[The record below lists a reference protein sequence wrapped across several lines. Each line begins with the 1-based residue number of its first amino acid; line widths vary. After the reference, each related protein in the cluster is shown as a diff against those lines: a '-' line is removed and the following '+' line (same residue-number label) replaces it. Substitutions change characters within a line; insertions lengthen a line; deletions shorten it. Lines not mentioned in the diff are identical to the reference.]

1 MEGQAGKG
9 FTGLP
14 YAIIALTMKEGVL
27 RDLLSGNLV
36 KLVAGGLQG
45 VYPEPFTGRT
55 LKTEDS
61 FAVQAPLV
69 LTQLTLSPG
78 AQILSFFI
86 MESDSMVRAGRA
98 LFPGTSREE
107 SLKLA
112 VSANAEV
119 LNFVS
124 SRMAWLLAKLEGIPG
139 AEITPPRVGHFTATQ
154 AYRIR
159 PDEGAFFE
167 FLCSSQNLAFRF
179 AAMVQCL

>member
-1 MEGQAGKG
+1 
-9 FTGLP
+9 
-14 YAIIALTMKEGVL
+14 MKESVR

-55 LKTEDS
+55 LKPEGGFS
-61 FAVQAPLV
+61 VQSPIV

-86 MESDSMVRAGRA
+86 LESDSMVRAGRA
-98 LFPGTSREE
+98 LFPGTAREE

-124 SRMAWLLAKLEGIPG
+124 SRIAWLLAKLEGIPG
-139 AEITPPRVGHFTATQ
+139 AEITPPKVSHFTAGQ

-167 FLCSSQNLAFRF
+167 FNCPSQNLAFRF
-179 AAMVQCL
+179 AAVVQCL

>member
-1 MEGQAGKG
+1 
-9 FTGLP
+9 
-14 YAIIALTMKEGVL
+14 MKEGVL
-27 RDLLSGNLV
+27 RDLLSGNLA

-45 VYPEPFTGRT
+45 VYPEPFTGRA
-55 LKTEDS
+55 LKPEGS
-61 FAVQAPLV
+61 FMVQAPIV
-69 LTQLTLSPG
+69 LTQLALSPG

-98 LFPGTSREE
+98 LFPGTPREE

-124 SRMAWLLAKLEGIPG
+124 SRIAWLLAKLEGIPG
-139 AEITPPRVGHFTATQ
+139 AEITPPKVGHFSAGQ

-159 PDEGAFFE
+159 PDEGAFLE
-167 FLCSSQNLAFRF
+167 FHCPSQNVAFRF

>member
-1 MEGQAGKG
+1 M
-9 FTGLP
+9 
-14 YAIIALTMKEGVL
+14 
-27 RDLLSGNLV
+27 
-36 KLVAGGLQG
+36 
-45 VYPEPFTGRT
+45 YPEPFQGRP
-55 LKTEDS
+55 LKPEGS
-61 FAVQAPLV
+61 FSVQSPIV

-98 LFPGTSREE
+98 LFPGTAREE

-124 SRMAWLLAKLEGIPG
+124 SRIAWLLAKLEGISG
-139 AEITPPRVGHFTATQ
+139 AEITPPKVGHFTASQ

-167 FLCSSQNLAFRF
+167 FTCPSQNLAFRF
-179 AAMVQCL
+179 AALVQCL